1 VSAVPH
7 PSRPISGYAGLVRS
21 NPGASICVAII
32 VIAALAAI
40 TAPLIAPYSP
50 TAVDLEHALSGP
62 SAQHLLGTDNLG
74 RDILSRLIWGTRPSL
89 LGPLLVVVIAGT
101 TATSLALAAA
111 WRGGIMDQVISSAFD
126 ITLSFPGILLAIGA
140 VAVFGIG
147 LTAPVIALGVAY
159 TPYIGRVARGA
170 ALRERRLAY
179 VDALYV
185 QGCSGLRTTLG
196 HILPN
201 IGPLI
206 LAQATLAFGWAT
218 IDLAAIS
225 FLGLGEQPPS
235 ADWGL
240 TVSQGEPQI
249 LNHQPAQA
257 LYPGIALV
265 LVVVAVTMLG
275 RRLAQRSEEPQ

>member
-1 VSAVPH
+1 VTAISLR
-7 PSRPISGYAGLVRS
+7 SGPIVRYAGLARRNV
-21 NPGASICVAII
+21 GTTMCVVVI
-32 VIAALAAI
+32 VVAALAAI
-40 TAPLIAPYSP
+40 AAPLLAPYSP
-50 TAVDLEHALSGP
+50 SAIDLEHVLSGP
-62 SAQHLLGTDNLG
+62 SSQHLLGTDNLG
-74 RDILSRLIWGTRPSL
+74 RDILSRLIWGARSSL
-89 LGPLLVVVIAGT
+89 LGPLLVTVIAT
-101 TATSLALAAA
+101 AAATSLALTAV
-111 WRGGIMDQVISSAFD
+111 WWGGILDQLISSAFD
-126 ITLSFPGILLAIGA
+126 ISLSFPGILLAIGA
-140 VAVFGIG
+140 VAVFGVG

-159 TPYIGRVARGA
+159 TPYIGRVARSA

-179 VDALYV
+179 VDALVV
-185 QGCSGLRTTLG
+185 QGSSGFRTTLR

-201 IGPLI
+201 VGPLV

-235 ADWGL
+235 PDWGL
-240 TVSQGEPQI
+240 TVSQSEPQI

-275 RRLAQRSEEPQ
+275 RRLAQRSEGR